1 MSDLEQAMTA
11 LVEYGYTHEEDDSL
25 VRYKGGFPRDK
36 WAPEGD
42 GFLRFTRDD
51 GVWKPVA
58 LRVADSFKGVSGLD
72 MDNPEHAQFFDWV
85 YPADYLL
92 NIYSTALLPED

>member
-42 GFLRFTRDD
+42 GFLRYTRED
-51 GVWKPVA
+51 GQWAPVPYTIH
-58 LRVADSFKGVSGLD
+58 ADWAGVSGLD
-72 MDNPEHAQFFDWV
+72 HRKQPQCFTWL
-85 YPADYLL
+85 YPADYVL
-92 NIYSTALLPED
+92 NIYATALQAADE